1 MLIIFFLLTIVR
13 LLPSTIEEHKPNQIK
28 LTRKT
33 YMKYTEERGK
43 ERENT
48 ERLEDTFILA
58 DVQNATI
65 SK

>member
-1 MLIIFFLLTIVR
+1 
-13 LLPSTIEEHKPNQIK
+13 
-28 LTRKT
+28 
-33 YMKYTEERGK
+33 MKYTEERGK